1 MLLTENRAFP
11 RLVPMVHVV
20 FLKIMAMFLVIVGG
34 WLARR
39 RGFLAADFTTTLSR
53 LVVDVAF
60 PALVFTQM
68 LRTVDGTA
76 LRQEWFAPVLGG
88 LLILVAYFAGL
99 LVAPLFS
106 RGTQRNTFIFL
117 VAIPNWVFLPL
128 PIAQALYG
136 DTGVRTVLLC
146 NVGGQI
152 VLWSLG
158 VWILHGSMRQA
169 VKNLWT
175 NVGLWATAA
184 GVLVALMFPAAR
196 GLETVKPAELPLGM
210 MLPGALVQALAM
222 VGSLTIPLS
231 LLAIGAQLG
240 ELTIA
245 IHRFPKVLWG
255 VLLSRLLFAPL
266 VTVAMGFALL
276 KMGFVIPEES
286 RMIVYLIATMP
297 VAISCSVMTERF
309 SGDTTLAAEGIFYST
324 FFSLLTVPAIFF
336 LIQRFGL

>member
-1 MLLTENRAFP
+1 MD
-11 RLVPMVHVV
+11 HVV
-20 FLKIMAMFLVIVGG
+20 FLKIAAMFLVIVAG

-39 RGFLAADFTTTLSR
+39 RGFLAADFTATLSR

-68 LRTVDGTA
+68 LRTVDAAA
-76 LRQEWFAPVLGG
+76 LRAGWLGPVLCV
-88 LLILVAYFAGL
+88 LVIIIAYLVGL
-99 LVAPLFS
+99 LVSPLFS
-106 RGTQRNTFIFL
+106 GGAQRNTFIFL

-136 DTGVRTVLLC
+136 DAGVRTVLLS
-146 NVGGQI
+146 NAGAQL

-175 NVGLWATAA
+175 NIGLWATAA
-184 GVLVALMFPAAR
+184 GIAVALLVPAAR
-196 GLETVKPAELPLGM
+196 NLETANPAELPLGL

-245 IHRFPKVLWG
+245 VHRFPRVLWG
-255 VLLSRLLFAPL
+255 VLLSRLMIAPL
-266 VTVAMGFALL
+266 ATVVLGFALM
-276 KMGFVIPEES
+276 KTGFVIPEET
-286 RMIVYLIATMP
+286 RMIIYLIATMP
-297 VAISCSVMTERF
+297 VAISCSVMAERF
-309 SGDTTLAAEGIFYST
+309 QGDVTLAAEGIFYST

-336 LIQRFGL
+336 LIQKFGL